1 MTDPRGDVCVVGGG
15 PAGLTLAL
23 LMLRSGAAVT
33 LVERSR
39 TVRREYRGEI
49 LQPGGMRI
57 LDQLGVLAGARARG
71 GYEMPR
77 FQLLDRGRALLD
89 VDYRRLP
96 GPHNHLLSLPQE
108 HLIAEL
114 LDRCRRYDG
123 FTYLPGA
130 RLAALVRDGDRVVGA
145 EVDGAAGRRTVPA
158 RCVVGADGRYS
169 KTRQL
174 AGIDNRRFDVFDR
187 DVLWFRIP
195 NPDGPTGRVRILRA
209 EGSAVL
215 AYDSYPGCV
224 QIGWTLPHRRFR
236 EAGGTDVAELKASAK
251 RHLPEY
257 ADAIEERIGG
267 LADLTLLDVFAARA
281 QRWSADGLLLIGD
294 AAHTHSPLGAQG
306 INLAIQDAA
315 AAHPVLLEALRT
327 GEPGPGSLAA
337 FERLRGA
344 DIDAVMKFQIIQS
357 RGMFGGGGLAGFL
370 RPKLAGLLMHTPLGT
385 KVLRHIALGNPG
397 IRVRTDLLTQD

>member
-1 MTDPRGDVCVVGGG
+1 MTEPRADVCVVGGG

-23 LMLRSGAAVT
+23 LMLRSGATVT
-33 LVERSR
+33 VVERARSLH
-39 TVRREYRGEI
+39 REYRGEI

-57 LDQLGVLAGARARG
+57 LDQLGVLAGARSRG
-71 GYEMPR
+71 GYELSR
-77 FQLLDRGRALLD
+77 FQLVDRGRALLD

-108 HLIAEL
+108 HLMAEL
-114 LDRCRRYDG
+114 LDRCHRYDG

-130 RLAALVRDGDRVVGA
+130 RLATLVREGGRVVGA
-145 EVDGAAGRRTVPA
+145 EVDGADGRREVRA

-174 AGIDNRRFDVFDR
+174 AQIDNRRFDVFDL
-187 DVLWFRIP
+187 DVLWFKVP
-195 NPDGPTGRVRILRA
+195 NPDGPTGRVRVLRA

-224 QIGWTLPHRRFR
+224 QIGWTLPH
-236 EAGGTDVAELKASAK
+236 GGYRKRGGPDIAQIKASAQ
-251 RHLPEY
+251 RHLPEF
-257 ADAIEERIGG
+257 ADAIEARITG
-267 LADLTLLDVFAARA
+267 LTDLTLLDVFAARA
-281 QRWSADGLLLIGD
+281 HRWSDDGLLLIGD

-315 AAHPVLLEALRT
+315 AAHPVLLDALRT
-327 GEPGPGSLAA
+327 GEPDARSLAA
-337 FERLRGA
+337 FERGRGE

-357 RGMFGGGGLAGFL
+357 RGMFGGGLAGFL
-370 RPKLAGLLMHTPLGT
+370 RPKLAGVLMHTPLGT
-385 KVLRHIALGNPG
+385 KVLRHIAVGNPG